1 MAEGLNAEFEKLG
14 MVAMIAALLIP
25 GMVWV
30 MKAKSTPAMLGRA
43 TLLSGLILGAVRVEG
58 SMDQSA
64 EELAN

>member
-1 MAEGLNAEFEKLG
+1 MAEGISTEFEKLG

-43 TLLSGLILGAVRVEG
+43 ALVSGLVLGAVRVEAE
-58 SMDQSA
+58 MDESA
-64 EELAN
+64 AQLVK

>member
-1 MAEGLNAEFEKLG
+1 MAEGINAEFEKLG

-43 TLLSGLILGAVRVEG
+43 TLLSGVILATVKVEG

-64 EELAN
+64 AELIN

>member
-1 MAEGLNAEFEKLG
+1 MEESTGTEFEKFG

-43 TLLSGLILGAVRVEG
+43 ALVSGLILGAVRVEAVL
-58 SMDQSA
+58 DESA
-64 EELAN
+64 AEIGQ

>member
-1 MAEGLNAEFEKLG
+1 MADGISTEFEKLG

-43 TLLSGLILGAVRVEG
+43 TLVSGLILGAVRIEAG
-58 SMDQSA
+58 MDASA
-64 EELAN
+64 AELAE

>member
-1 MAEGLNAEFEKLG
+1 MAEGINVEFEKLG

-43 TLLSGLILGAVRVEG
+43 TLVSGLILGAVRI
-58 SMDQSA
+58 DASA
-64 EELAN
+64 AELAE

>member
-1 MAEGLNAEFEKLG
+1 MAEGINVEFEKLG

-43 TLLSGLILGAVRVEG
+43 TLVSGLILGAVRIEAG
-58 SMDQSA
+58 MDASA
-64 EELAN
+64 AELAE

>member
-1 MAEGLNAEFEKLG
+1 MAEGIGTEFEKVG

-43 TLLSGLILGAVRVEG
+43 ALVSGFILGAVRVEA
-58 SMDQSA
+58 SMDESA
-64 EELAN
+64 AGLAE

>member
-30 MKAKSTPAMLGRA
+30 MKAKSTPGMLGRA
-43 TLLSGLILGAVRVEG
+43 TLLSGFILAAVKVEG
-58 SMDQSA
+58 SIDQSV

>member
-1 MAEGLNAEFEKLG
+1 MAEGINVEFEKLG

-43 TLLSGLILGAVRVEG
+43 TLVSGLILGAVRVEA
-58 SMDQSA
+58 SMDASVA
-64 EELAN
+64 ELAE